1 MNNDQSIE
9 QQINALGLT
18 APRITPAQIDALVE
32 QLSFH
37 TSVIPGTTTTLA
49 SAINPAGFEIATAS
63 AGCVSPE
70 NFNESLGR
78 NAAIAKVKAV
88 ARNELWK
95 LEGYRLKANLLE
107 ASKVGLIAS
116 LELYRSADLA
126 GDEAFVGDLA
136 AGFCVAAPECAC
148 ERPSHCLSRARR
160 PLTA

>member
-1 MNNDQSIE
+1 MEWNGHMNANAIE
-9 QQINALGLT
+9 QQIVALGLT

-70 NFNESLGR
+70 NFNELLGR
-78 NAAIAKVKAV
+78 NTAIAKVKAI

-107 ASKVGLIAS
+107 ASKVGLIAG
-116 LELYRSADLA
+116 LEIYRADGVA
-126 GDEAFVGDLA
+126 DDQFFVGDFA
-136 AGFCVAAPECAC
+136 AGCCAAAVVKCQ
-148 ERPSHCLSRARR
+148 L
-160 PLTA
+160 